1 MPVAPGTQLGRYE
14 ICSLLG
20 AGGMGEVY
28 LARDTRLRRNIA
40 LKLLP
45 FDLSLDKDRLLRF
58 EQEAYA
64 ASALNH
70 PNILTIYE
78 IGQADNTRFIAAEFI
93 DGVTLRQNMTST
105 PMVELTEVLDTTVQV
120 ASALVAAHQAGIVH
134 RDLKPENIM
143 IRHDGYVKVL
153 DFGLAKLCESQHR
166 VSDPEA
172 ETMHMVKTEPGVV
185 MGTVGYMAPEQVRG
199 HEVDERSDI
208 WALGVVIYEMVAGK
222 TPFDGLTAS
231 DVMASILRTEPL
243 PLERFSP
250 NAPTE
255 LRRILKKALRKDRAE
270 RYQTV
275 TDLLID
281 LKNLRREMDSEV
293 HSEQLVTPEVSSVA
307 ILPFRNLT
315 NDLTVS
321 FYEFSLADA
330 VITELVRLRSLVV
343 RPSSAIT
350 KYLGHAKDPR
360 EIGHELKVNAVLAAS
375 FLHAAPRVRVTAQ
388 LIDVSSGD
396 VIWGDRIDSDA
407 SDIITVQDIIAQRI
421 VDGLHLKLGSDEQ
434 VNLAGH
440 TTANAVAYE
449 EYLRGRDRIG
459 RYVYHTIANEDIEAA
474 IDHFS
479 RAIELD
485 PSFALAH
492 CALGGCHMQRVL
504 KGAGKP
510 DDLARSQ
517 EALDTGLALDP
528 ENVEARVFNTYVR
541 LFRGEKHLARML
553 TAKLRAEAPNNP
565 SVHYVSAVLYRLDGD
580 YERSLQSIDRASR
593 LNPAERLSAC
603 WNRAR
608 IFMYQGRYDEAIT
621 HLDLG
626 ATIEPNHPLL
636 KAFRAHVLLVR
647 GNPEAAAEL
656 LKDTLLDHPEIEG
669 IRPLLAMS
677 LSALGEHEAARA
689 QFTDRVKQVAGAE
702 HDVPYWLASAYAM
715 EGERDEAFKWLKTAI
730 RMGNENLPWF
740 RSDPAWK
747 PLHDDPRFKEIMS
760 QVEVARKQRKVMDS
774 IESLI

>member
-1 MPVAPGTQLGRYE
+1 MSVAAGTQLGHYE
-14 ICSLLG
+14 IYSLLG

-28 LARDTRLRRNIA
+28 LARDTRLRRNVA

-45 FDLSLDKDRLLRF
+45 SDLGLNKERLLRF

-78 IGQADNTRFIAAEFI
+78 IGEANEVRFIAAEFI
-93 DGVTLRQNMTST
+93 DGVTLRERMIGT
-105 PMVELTEVLDTTVQV
+105 PMDLNEVLDTMVQTGSAV
-120 ASALVAAHQAGIVH
+120 AAAHQAGIIH
-134 RDLKPENIM
+134 RDIKPENIM

-153 DFGLAKLCESQHR
+153 DFGLAKLAEYQRSS
-166 VSDPEA
+166 SDPEA
-172 ETMHMVKTEPGVV
+172 ETLHMVKTEPGIVV
-185 MGTVGYMAPEQVRG
+185 GTVSYMSPEQSRG
-199 HEVDERSDI
+199 LEVDERTDI
-208 WALGVVIYEMVAGK
+208 WGLGVVIYEMVAGK
-222 TPFDGLTAS
+222 PPFDGLTRS
-231 DVMASILRTEPL
+231 DIIASILKTEPV
-243 PLERFSP
+243 PLNRYSRQIP
-250 NAPTE
+250 AE
-255 LRRILKKALRKDRAE
+255 LQRIVRKTLRKERGE

-275 TDLLID
+275 SDLMLD
-281 LKNLRREMDSEV
+281 LKNLRREIDSAGP
-293 HSEQLVTPEVSSVA
+293 SDRLAPQEVSSVA

-315 NDLTVS
+315 NDSTVS

-440 TTANAVAYE
+440 ATANAVAYE
-449 EYLRGRDRIG
+449 EYLRGRDRVG
-459 RYVYHTIANEDIEAA
+459 RYVYHTLANEDIEAA
-474 IDHFS
+474 IEHFS

-492 CALGGCHMQRVL
+492 CALGACHMQRML

-517 EALDTGLALDP
+517 EALETGLGLDP
-528 ENVEARVFNTYVR
+528 GNVEARVFKTYVR
-541 LFRGEKHLARML
+541 LFRGEKQVARML

-593 LNPAERLSAC
+593 LNPVERLSAC

-608 IFMYQGRYDEAIT
+608 ILMYQGRYDEAMG

-626 ATIEPNHPLL
+626 MTIEPNHPLL
-636 KAFRAHVLLVR
+636 KAFRAKVLHLC
-647 GNPEAAAEL
+647 GNPDAAAEL
-656 LKDTLLDHPEIEG
+656 LSEVLLDHPEIDG

-689 QFTDRVKQVAGAE
+689 QFTDRVKQVASAD
-702 HDVPYWLASAYAM
+702 HDIPYWLASAYAM
-715 EGERDEAFKWLKTAI
+715 EGDRDEAFKWLETAI
-730 RMGNENLPWF
+730 CLGNENLPWF
-740 RSDPAWK
+740 RSNPAWK

-760 QVEVARKQRKVMDS
+760 QVEVAREQRK
-774 IESLI
+774 LIDTAR